1 VIDEPAGCS
10 ELNLALQF
18 IPCTVDVVA
27 LIRLLTMC
35 ISYSLILVL
44 LLLKDDDVR
53 FRWWRLAIDNSN
65 KTSRILVN

>member
-27 LIRLLTMC
+27 LNPLIRLLTMC

-53 FRWWRLAIDNSN
+53 FDGGG
-65 KTSRILVN
+65 